1 MHRAFFRNSTS
12 FIRRRPILTTS
23 LGAASLASYSILS
36 SGPASDIDVDAES
49 LYYGKNPLRMESAD
63 GTLDRPS
70 TFWTPPSREEMLQKL
85 GAPELASEGKDGKSG
100 IDTDKQHS
108 DKAVAN
114 EDGHSGVGK
123 GETAEPPH
131 EAEGEFDLL
140 IVGGGATGAGVA
152 LDAASRGLRVA
163 VIERDDFS
171 SGMSANFT
179 PIPASLHHLLVYIN
193 LRSWFMG

>member
-1 MHRAFFRNSTS
+1 
-12 FIRRRPILTTS
+12 
-23 LGAASLASYSILS
+23 
-36 SGPASDIDVDAES
+36 
-49 LYYGKNPLRMESAD
+49 MESAD

-85 GAPELASEGKDGKSG
+85 GAPELESEGKDGKSG
-100 IDTDKQHS
+100 IDTDKAHS

-114 EDGHSGVGK
+114 ESGQSGVGK

-131 EAEGEFDLL
+131 EGDGEFDLL

-171 SGMSANFT
+171 SGK
-179 PIPASLHHLLVYIN
+179 
-193 LRSWFMG
+193 

>member
-1 MHRAFFRNSTS
+1 
-12 FIRRRPILTTS
+12 
-23 LGAASLASYSILS
+23 
-36 SGPASDIDVDAES
+36 
-49 LYYGKNPLRMESAD
+49 
-63 GTLDRPS
+63 
-70 TFWTPPSREEMLQKL
+70 MLQKL

-179 PIPASLHHLLVYIN
+179 PIPASLHQLLVYVT
-193 LRSWFMG
+193 

>member
-36 SGPASDIDVDAES
+36 SGPASDLDVDAES

-85 GAPELASEGKDGKSG
+85 GAPALESEGQDGKSG
-100 IDTDKQHS
+100 IDTEKQHS

-171 SGMSANFT
+171 SGMSH
-179 PIPASLHHLLVYIN
+179 SRS
-193 LRSWFMG
+193 LRSFRGCTWLE